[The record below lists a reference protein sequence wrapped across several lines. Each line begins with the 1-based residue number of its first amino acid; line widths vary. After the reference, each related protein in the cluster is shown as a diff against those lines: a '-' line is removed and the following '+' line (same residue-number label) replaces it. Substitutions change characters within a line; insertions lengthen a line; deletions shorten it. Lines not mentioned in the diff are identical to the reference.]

1 MAQAAKV
8 TPPVSAPTASP
19 IALGQPLSNSF
30 LLSPGSYSYLSVSI
44 LPGQFYDPAGVAVD
58 RWFNVYVADTQNH
71 KIQKITEAGV
81 VTTLAGTGVAGYAD
95 GAGTAAQFNLP
106 TGVAVDSNGNVYVA
120 EAGNNCIRKVSP
132 AGVVSLVVSGGG
144 GNAVW
149 GVAVDSLG
157 DLYISAD
164 SGAIFRYLQQSG
176 SIETAADASGMAPRG
191 VAVDSSGKI
200 YFTDTTSSIIR
211 TADGAIYA
219 GSGFTDQATGQDEY
233 FSTPS
238 GLAADSSGNLYVADS
253 GSGRIRKVT
262 PNNQVSTLV
271 GNVASAIF
279 EADSSMVPALS
290 FPYAVAVDSKDNLY
304 VTDSGNN
311 RILKVTPSSV
321 AGTWAFASPSAVLG
335 AGTSTQTVVF
345 TPIDTAKYNTVTAS
359 VSVTVSESAPTLSW
373 TPNPTTP
380 LIYPA
385 PLTPTQLNATSSVD
399 GTFSYN
405 PTNGAVLP
413 AGTNRLVATF
423 TPTDTNQYTSGCVIT
438 NTVVVSKGTPLL
450 TWTPSPTA
458 GLTYPAPLTS
468 TQLNATS
475 SVTGT
480 FSYNPPNGTVLPAGT
495 NTLVATFTPTDTN
508 NYTSGGLITNTVVV
522 VKGTPSFSSL
532 SASSIAY
539 GQTLAE
545 IILTGENARVS
556 TLAGSGIQGFADGT
570 GTAAQFYK
578 TEGVALDS
586 LGNVYL
592 ADSYNNRI
600 RKVTPSG
607 VVTTFAGSGISGY
620 ADGTGTAAQFS
631 YPQGVAVDSLG
642 NVYVVD
648 SIRIRKVTPEGL
660 VSTLAGSTS
669 GYADGAGTVAKFNA
683 PTGVAVDS
691 LFNVYVVDSNRIR
704 KVTPAGVVTTLAGT
718 GIAGYADGA
727 GTVAKFNAPI
737 GVAVD
742 SSGNVYVVDKWNH
755 RIRKV
760 TRVGEVTTL
769 AGSGA
774 AGYADGAGATAK
786 FNYPQGV
793 AVDSSGILYVGD
805 ASNNRIRK
813 VTPEGLVSTLAG
825 STSGYADGAGATAKF
840 NYPQGVAVDSSG
852 NVYVADAS
860 NNRIRKVTTV
870 LGVWAF
876 AAPSTVLNGGTS
888 SQTVVFTP
896 TDANYNTVTTSV
908 SITVTAVVPTL
919 TWTPSPMAGLT
930 YPAPLTPTQ
939 LNATSSVAGTFIYNP
954 ANGSV
959 LPVGTNTLVATFTP
973 SNTNNYSSG
982 GTITNTVVVSK
993 GTPPLTWTPS
1003 PTAGLTYPNP
1013 LTSTQLNASSSVAGT
1028 FSYNPPSGT
1037 VLYPGTN
1044 ALVATFTPSDTNN
1057 YASGGLITNTV
1068 VVSKGVPPLTWTPTP
1083 TVGLTYPAALSTN
1096 QLNATSS
1103 VSGTFSYNPTNGT
1116 VLNTGTNELVAT
1128 FMPEDTNNYS
1138 SGGVITNTVVVTKGT
1153 PLLTWAP
1160 SPTAGL
1166 IYPAP
1171 LTSTQLNATSSV
1183 EGTFSYNPTSGTV
1196 LPAGTNTLVTT
1207 FTPTDTNNYSSG
1219 GGITNTVVV
1228 AKGILQID
1236 NTPIAAVIISGQ
1248 TLEVTALTGRDWV
1261 VTTLA
1266 GSGVAGS
1273 ANGFG
1278 TAAQFNRPNGVAR
1291 DTWGNVYVAEQDNH
1305 RIRKITAA
1313 GVVTTLA
1320 GGTQGYADGVGT
1332 AAQFEYPSGVAV
1344 DSSGNVYVA
1353 DQGNDRIRKVTP
1365 AGVVTTLAGGLMPG
1379 YTDGVGTAAQFYRPT
1394 GVAVDSSGNVYVADC
1409 YNNRIRKVTPAG
1421 VVSTLAG
1428 KTSSGSNFGYV
1439 DGIGTGAQFANP
1451 IGVAVDSSGN
1461 VYVADTMNNRI
1472 RKVTPAGVVS
1482 TLAGST
1488 KGYAD
1493 GVGTAA
1499 QFDLPYGVT
1508 VDSSGNIYVADTD
1521 NQRIR
1526 KVTAEGVV
1534 ITLAGGTQGYLDG
1547 TGTAAQFDSPT
1558 SMVLDSLGN
1567 VYVADLGNNRIR
1579 KITPTASTPTAF
1591 SSRSLFSVRTVS
1603 ASSGLGTWSFLTPEV
1618 VPNIGTSSQSVV
1630 FTPTDS
1636 SYNSVI
1642 SSVMVTVLGQMTPD
1656 EWLAGTGMLTSELL
1670 LKYAVGGAASPTAPS
1685 ENASGVVDDYRLSLT
1700 AVVRIGDQN
1709 LIVVGEAGSDL
1720 VGLSSDNVV
1729 MVPSPDQTNLPNGFQ
1744 RQEFSVDIS
1753 NSPARQ
1759 FMRLRIIR

>member
-1 MAQAAKV
+1 
-8 TPPVSAPTASP
+8 
-19 IALGQPLSNSF
+19 
-30 LLSPGSYSYLSVSI
+30 
-44 LPGQFYDPAGVAVD
+44 
-58 RWFNVYVADTQNH
+58 
-71 KIQKITEAGV
+71 
-81 VTTLAGTGVAGYAD
+81 
-95 GAGTAAQFNLP
+95 
-106 TGVAVDSNGNVYVA
+106 
-120 EAGNNCIRKVSP
+120 
-132 AGVVSLVVSGGG
+132 
-144 GNAVW
+144 
-149 GVAVDSLG
+149 
-157 DLYISAD
+157 
-164 SGAIFRYLQQSG
+164 
-176 SIETAADASGMAPRG
+176 
-191 VAVDSSGKI
+191 
-200 YFTDTTSSIIR
+200 
-211 TADGAIYA
+211 
-219 GSGFTDQATGQDEY
+219 
-233 FSTPS
+233 
-238 GLAADSSGNLYVADS
+238 
-253 GSGRIRKVT
+253 
-262 PNNQVSTLV
+262 
-271 GNVASAIF
+271 
-279 EADSSMVPALS
+279 
-290 FPYAVAVDSKDNLY
+290 
-304 VTDSGNN
+304 
-311 RILKVTPSSV
+311 
-321 AGTWAFASPSAVLG
+321 
-335 AGTSTQTVVF
+335 
-345 TPIDTAKYNTVTAS
+345 
-359 VSVTVSESAPTLSW
+359 
-373 TPNPTTP
+373 
-380 LIYPA
+380 
-385 PLTPTQLNATSSVD
+385 
-399 GTFSYN
+399 
-405 PTNGAVLP
+405 
-413 AGTNRLVATF
+413 
-423 TPTDTNQYTSGCVIT
+423 
-438 NTVVVSKGTPLL
+438 
-450 TWTPSPTA
+450 
-458 GLTYPAPLTS
+458 
-468 TQLNATS
+468 
-475 SVTGT
+475 VTGT

-522 VKGTPSFSSL
+522 VKGTPSFRSL

-919 TWTPSPMAGLT
+919 TWTPSPTAGLT

-939 LNATSSVAGTFIYNP
+939 LNATSSVEGTFSYNP

-1013 LTSTQLNASSSVAGT
+1013 LTSTQLNASSSVNGT

-1037 VLYPGTN
+1037 VLNPGTN
-1044 ALVATFTPSDTNN
+1044 ALVATFTPTDTSNYGSGGTITNTVVVSKAAPVITWTNPAAITYGTELSATQLNASSSVAGTFVYDPASGTILNGGTSTLTAVFSASDSANYVSPVTNTVTLVVNKASPVLTWTPSPTAGLTYPAPLSSTQLTATSSVSGTFSYNPTSGTVLNPGTNALVGTFTPTDTNN
-1057 YASGGLITNTV
+1057 YSSGGVITNTV
-1068 VVSKGVPPLTWTPTP
+1068 VVSKGSPVLTWTPSP
-1083 TVGLTYPAALSTN
+1083 TAGLTYPAALSTN

-1103 VSGTFSYNPTNGT
+1103 VAGTFSYNPTSGTVLNTGTNELVATFTPTDTNKYISGGVITNTVVVSKGSPVLTWTPSPTVGLIYPAALSTNQLNATSSATGTFIYNPTNGT

-1128 FMPEDTNNYS
+1128 FMPADTNNYTS
-1138 SGGVITNTVVVTKGT
+1138 GAVITNTVVVSKGTPVLTWTPTPTLPLIYPAPLSSTQLNATSSATGTFIYNPTNGTVLNPGTNVLVATFTTTDTNNYTSGGVITNTVVV
-1153 PLLTWAP
+1153 
-1160 SPTAGL
+1160 
-1166 IYPAP
+1166 
-1171 LTSTQLNATSSV
+1171 
-1183 EGTFSYNPTSGTV
+1183 
-1196 LPAGTNTLVTT
+1196 
-1207 FTPTDTNNYSSG
+1207 
-1219 GGITNTVVV
+1219 
-1228 AKGILQID
+1228 AKGIVPID
-1236 NTPIAAVIISGQ
+1236 NTPMASVIVSGQ
-1248 TLEVTALTGRDWV
+1248 TLGDSTLTGRDWV
-1261 VTTLA
+1261 VSTLVA
-1266 GSGVAGS
+1266 KSSRVLYMPEGVAMDSSDNLYVADMYNNRILKRTPGGDYS
-1273 ANGFG
+1273 V
-1278 TAAQFNRPNGVAR
+1278 TASGIMNVAGVAV
-1291 DTWGNVYVAEQDNH
+1291 DSSGNVYASDRNNV
-1305 RIRKITAA
+1305 RICKVTPA

-1320 GGTQGYADGVGT
+1320 GGSSGYEDGTGS
-1332 AAQFEYPSGVAV
+1332 AAKFSNPFGVAV

-1353 DQGNDRIRKVTP
+1353 DMNNNRIRKVTP
-1365 AGVVTTLAGGLMPG
+1365 AGVVTTLAGTGVAG
-1379 YTDGVGTAAQFYRPT
+1379 YADGAGTLAQFNAP
-1394 GVAVDSSGNVYVADC
+1394 VFLAVDSSGNVYVAEL
-1409 YNNRIRKVTPAG
+1409 NGHRIRKVTPAG
-1421 VVSTLAG
+1421 MVSTVAG
-1428 KTSSGSNFGYV
+1428 SGS
-1439 DGIGTGAQFANP
+1439 P
-1451 IGVAVDSSGN
+1451 GV
-1461 VYVADTMNNRI
+1461 
-1472 RKVTPAGVVS
+1472 
-1482 TLAGST
+1482 
-1488 KGYAD
+1488 AD

-1499 QFDLPYGVT
+1499 QFSNPQGIAL
-1508 VDSSGNIYVADTD
+1508 DSTGNLYVADSYTH
-1521 NQRIR
+1521 RIR
-1526 KVTAEGVV
+1526 KVTTEGVV
-1534 ITLAGGTQGYLDG
+1534 ITLAGGIRGFPEDGNIDG
-1547 TGTAAQFDSPT
+1547 TGTAAKFNYPAGIVVDPS
-1558 SMVLDSLGN
+1558 GN
-1567 VYVADLGNNRIR
+1567 LYVTEANYQLR
-1579 KITPTASTPTAF
+1579 KITPTASSTKKAY
-1591 SSRSLFSVRTVS
+1591 SLRTLA
-1603 ASSGLGTWSFLTPEV
+1603 ASSDLGTWAFVTPAT
-1618 VPNIGTSSQSVV
+1618 VPNIGTSSQMVV
-1630 FTPTDS
+1630 FTPMDS
-1636 SYNSVI
+1636 NYNAVI
-1642 SSVMVTVLGQMTPD
+1642 SSVMVTVVQGQMTPD
-1656 EWLAGTGMLTSELL
+1656 QWLAGSGMTLTSELL
-1670 LKYAVGGAASPTAPS
+1670 LKYAVGGAVSPSAAL
-1685 ENASGVVDDYRLSLT
+1685 ENAAVVVGSNKLSLT
-1700 AVVRIGDQN
+1700 AVVRIDDPS
-1709 LIVVGEAGSDL
+1709 LTVVGEAGLDL
-1720 VGLSSDNVV
+1720 VGWSSSGVS
-1729 MVPSPDQTNLPNGFQ
+1729 MVPSTNQNSVPSGCQ
-1744 RQEFSVDIS
+1744 RQVFSVDITS
-1753 NSPARQ
+1753 STFRQ
-1759 FMRLRIIR
+1759 FLRLRISR

>member
-1 MAQAAKV
+1 M
-8 TPPVSAPTASP
+8 
-19 IALGQPLSNSF
+19 
-30 LLSPGSYSYLSVSI
+30 
-44 LPGQFYDPAGVAVD
+44 
-58 RWFNVYVADTQNH
+58 
-71 KIQKITEAGV
+71 
-81 VTTLAGTGVAGYAD
+81 
-95 GAGTAAQFNLP
+95 
-106 TGVAVDSNGNVYVA
+106 
-120 EAGNNCIRKVSP
+120 
-132 AGVVSLVVSGGG
+132 
-144 GNAVW
+144 
-149 GVAVDSLG
+149 AVDSLG
-157 DLYISAD
+157 
-164 SGAIFRYLQQSG
+164 
-176 SIETAADASGMAPRG
+176 
-191 VAVDSSGKI
+191 
-200 YFTDTTSSIIR
+200 
-211 TADGAIYA
+211 
-219 GSGFTDQATGQDEY
+219 
-233 FSTPS
+233 
-238 GLAADSSGNLYVADS
+238 
-253 GSGRIRKVT
+253 
-262 PNNQVSTLV
+262 
-271 GNVASAIF
+271 
-279 EADSSMVPALS
+279 
-290 FPYAVAVDSKDNLY
+290 
-304 VTDSGNN
+304 
-311 RILKVTPSSV
+311 
-321 AGTWAFASPSAVLG
+321 
-335 AGTSTQTVVF
+335 
-345 TPIDTAKYNTVTAS
+345 
-359 VSVTVSESAPTLSW
+359 
-373 TPNPTTP
+373 
-380 LIYPA
+380 
-385 PLTPTQLNATSSVD
+385 
-399 GTFSYN
+399 
-405 PTNGAVLP
+405 
-413 AGTNRLVATF
+413 
-423 TPTDTNQYTSGCVIT
+423 
-438 NTVVVSKGTPLL
+438 
-450 TWTPSPTA
+450 
-458 GLTYPAPLTS
+458 
-468 TQLNATS
+468 
-475 SVTGT
+475 
-480 FSYNPPNGTVLPAGT
+480 
-495 NTLVATFTPTDTN
+495 
-508 NYTSGGLITNTVVV
+508 
-522 VKGTPSFSSL
+522 
-532 SASSIAY
+532 
-539 GQTLAE
+539 
-545 IILTGENARVS
+545 
-556 TLAGSGIQGFADGT
+556 
-570 GTAAQFYK
+570 
-578 TEGVALDS
+578 
-586 LGNVYL
+586 
-592 ADSYNNRI
+592 
-600 RKVTPSG
+600 
-607 VVTTFAGSGISGY
+607 
-620 ADGTGTAAQFS
+620 
-631 YPQGVAVDSLG
+631 
-642 NVYVVD
+642 
-648 SIRIRKVTPEGL
+648 
-660 VSTLAGSTS
+660 
-669 GYADGAGTVAKFNA
+669 
-683 PTGVAVDS
+683 
-691 LFNVYVVDSNRIR
+691 NVYVVDSNRIR

-727 GTVAKFNAPI
+727 GTVAKFNAPTDAPT

-742 SSGNVYVVDKWNH
+742 SSGNVYVVDKWNQ

-760 TRVGEVTTL
+760 TPAGVVTTL
-769 AGSGA
+769 AGTGS
-774 AGYADGAGATAK
+774 AGYADGVGTAAR
-786 FNYPQGV
+786 FNYPAGV
-793 AVDSSGILYVGD
+793 AVDSSGILYVAD
-805 ASNNRIRK
+805 ASNYRIRK
-813 VTPEGLVSTLAG
+813 VTPAGVVTTLAG
-825 STSGYADGAGATAKF
+825 GLYGYADGAGTVAKF
-840 NYPQGVAVDSSG
+840 KYPTGVAVDSSG
-852 NVYVADAS
+852 ILYVADVS
-860 NNRIRKVTTV
+860 DNRIRKVTTA

-919 TWTPSPMAGLT
+919 TWTPSPTAGLT

-939 LNATSSVAGTFIYNP
+939 LNATSSVTGTFSYNP
-954 ANGSV
+954 TNGSV

-1003 PTAGLTYPNP
+1003 PTVGLTYPAP

-1037 VLYPGTN
+1037 VLNPGTN

-1068 VVSKGVPPLTWTPTP
+1068 VVSKGAPPLTWTPTP

-1103 VSGTFSYNPTNGT
+1103 VTGSFSYNPTNGT
-1116 VLNTGTNELVAT
+1116 VLNAGTNTLIAT
-1128 FMPEDTNNYS
+1128 FTPTETNNYS
-1138 SGGVITNTVVVTKGT
+1138 SGSVITNTVVVTKGT
-1153 PLLTWAP
+1153 PVLTWAP

-1196 LPAGTNTLVTT
+1196 LPAGTNTLVAT
-1207 FTPTDTNNYSSG
+1207 FTTTDTNNYSSG
-1219 GGITNTVVV
+1219 GVITNTVVV

-1236 NTPIAAVIISGQ
+1236 NTPIAIVINSGQ
-1248 TLEVTALTGRDWV
+1248 MLSETALTGRDWV

-1273 ANGFG
+1273 ANGVG
-1278 TAAQFNRPNGVAR
+1278 TVAQFNGPNGVAR

-1320 GGTQGYADGVGT
+1320 GGTQGYADGVGA
-1332 AAQFEYPSGVAV
+1332 AAQFNYPAGVAV

-1365 AGVVTTLAGGLMPG
+1365 AGVVTTLAGDSMPG
-1379 YTDGVGTAAQFYRPT
+1379 YEDGVGTAAKFYRPT

-1472 RKVTPAGVVS
+1472 RKVTPEGLVS

-1493 GVGTAA
+1493 GVGTGA
-1499 QFDLPYGVT
+1499 QFDFPYGVA

-1526 KVTAEGVV
+1526 KVTTEGVV

-1579 KITPTASTPTAF
+1579 KITPTASSTRRAF
-1591 SSRSLFSVRTVS
+1591 FVRTVS
-1603 ASSGLGTWSFLTPEV
+1603 ASSGLGTWSFLTPEA

-1656 EWLAGTGMLTSELL
+1656 EWLAGTGMTLTSELL
-1670 LKYAVGGAASPTAPS
+1670 LKYAVGGAISPTAAS

-1709 LIVVGEAGSDL
+1709 LIVVGEAGLDL

-1753 NSPARQ
+1753 NSPTRQ